1 MLSLK
6 IAFRFLKYG
15 KIQTILI
22 IAGIAVAVAIQ
33 LYVGLIIDSLQKT
46 IVQRTLGN
54 SPHIT
59 ITSATDVTTLRDWV
73 NIVSRVEANRL
84 VRVVSVTA
92 SGSGLADKKNTTQP
106 VIIQGFNYAN
116 ADGIYHLSKALYA
129 GRAYTSGGE
138 AIIGK
143 ELAEK
148 LNLKV
153 GDQLTVSIP
162 GADNAIF
169 YVTGLYD
176 LGVAAIN
183 RSWVITQFE
192 TGQRLFNYGNRATS
206 IEITVGDVFQADT
219 VASVLR
225 KDINKP
231 EIKIED
237 WKGQNGAL
245 LSGLMGQ
252 QISGL
257 LIQIFVIVSVVIAIS
272 SVLAIT
278 VFQKSRQIG
287 ILKAM
292 GIKDFSASLI
302 FVIEGFLLGLAGSV
316 LGVSF
321 GLALTYGFAYFTTPM
336 SGLAPIDLYVDYGF
350 VFNSWLISLAAAS
363 LAGIIPARRSLRLNP
378 VDVIREG

>member
-302 FVIEGFLLGLAGSV
+302 FRYRGIFARPGRFGAGGELRSCFN
-316 LGVSF
+316 LRIRLF
-321 GLALTYGFAYFTTPM
+321 YDAYERTR
-336 SGLAPIDLYVDYGF
+336 A
-350 VFNSWLISLAAAS
+350 N
-363 LAGIIPARRSLRLNP
+363 
-378 VDVIREG
+378 

>member
-6 IAFRFLKYG
+6 IAVRFLKYG
-15 KIQTILI
+15 KIQTVLI

-59 ITSATDVTTLRDWV
+59 ITSATDIPTIRDWA
-73 NIVSRVEANRL
+73 NILARVEGNSQA
-84 VRVVSVTA
+84 RVFSVTA
-92 SGSGLADKKNTTQP
+92 SGSGFAEQKNTIQP
-106 VIIQGFNYAN
+106 VIVKGFAFPK
-116 ADGIYHLSKALYA
+116 ADEIYHLSQALYA
-129 GRAYTSGGE
+129 GRAYMTGGE

-148 LNLKV
+148 FSLKV
-153 GDQLTVSIP
+153 GDQINVSIP
-162 GADNAIF
+162 GNVDTTFMIS
-169 YVTGLYD
+169 GLYD

-183 RSWVITQFE
+183 RSWIITQFE
-192 TGQRLFNYGNRATS
+192 TAQKLFNYGNRATS
-206 IEITVGDVFQADT
+206 IEITVGDIFLADAIGNGIRT
-219 VASVLR
+219 ELNSR
-225 KDINKP
+225 D
-231 EIKIED
+231 IKIED
-237 WKGQNGAL
+237 WKGQNREL

-252 QISGL
+252 QLSGL
-257 LIQIFVIVSVVIAIS
+257 LIQLFVLVSVVIAIS

-292 GIKDFSASLI
+292 GIKDMAASLI
-302 FVIEGFLLGLAGSV
+302 FVIEGFLLGLSGSL
-316 LGVSF
+316 LGVGF
-321 GLALTYGFAYFTTPM
+321 GLILTYGFSYFTTPA
-336 SGLAPIDLYVDYGF
+336 SGPPPIDLYVDYGF
-350 VFNSWLISLAAAS
+350 VLRSWLVALAAAS
-363 LAGIIPARRSLRLNP
+363 LSGLIPARRSLRLNP